1 MMVQVKL
8 LFHWIKHTFEL
19 YLQLMYSIEG
29 NLAILT
35 YHNLRMH
42 IGSHGYSI
50 SLMWLSDLQYWNW
63 LGRNQ
68 TRHQQSLK
76 FNVAKVIS
84 CTYRKLQWVCPY
96 LKHCRGYKM
105 PFGILTFC
113 SHGNA
118 SNTIFEWFRCK
129 IKGTT

>member
-19 YLQLMYSIEG
+19 YLQLMCSIEG

-50 SLMWLSDLQYWNW
+50 SLLWLLDLQY
-63 LGRNQ
+63 
-68 TRHQQSLK
+68 
-76 FNVAKVIS
+76 
-84 CTYRKLQWVCPY
+84 
-96 LKHCRGYKM
+96 
-105 PFGILTFC
+105 
-113 SHGNA
+113 
-118 SNTIFEWFRCK
+118 
-129 IKGTT
+129 